1 MLDILEI
8 EKLTNKLQEISTSEV
23 VLEPETQ
30 EEIGNLLSIAANL
43 KSDLST
49 SRLANQKK
57 KEVRLEALIPN
68 LAVAV
73 QGVENNLNK
82 TLVKKLRRDI
92 EYSIRKIEYPIFAPF
107 IELFKLF
114 LYRAE
119 THTKVCLGLLI
130 ALPFHLLAPVV
141 LSHLLN
147 TADTYLHPLFIE
159 NIQSHPELHSS
170 SSSQIAE
177 KSALVRI
184 SKYDFEEASALLLL
198 SAIAGSTGS
207 IVSIMLR
214 LDQYRNPKYKET
226 LLPLFI
232 GAFKPAIGAFFG
244 IFVFALISSTL
255 LPITISKDETKPIN
269 RWLAFLAIAFV
280 VGFSE
285 RLANDVVSQVEQL
298 VPGSKNSPAS
308 GASSES
314 EILID
319 ESNKAS

>member
-1 MLDILEI
+1 
-8 EKLTNKLQEISTSEV
+8 
-23 VLEPETQ
+23 
-30 EEIGNLLSIAANL
+30 
-43 KSDLST
+43 
-49 SRLANQKK
+49 
-57 KEVRLEALIPN
+57 
-68 LAVAV
+68 
-73 QGVENNLNK
+73 
-82 TLVKKLRRDI
+82 
-92 EYSIRKIEYPIFAPF
+92 
-107 IELFKLF
+107 
-114 LYRAE
+114 
-119 THTKVCLGLLI
+119 
-130 ALPFHLLAPVV
+130 
-141 LSHLLN
+141 
-147 TADTYLHPLFIE
+147 
-159 NIQSHPELHSS
+159 
-170 SSSQIAE
+170 
-177 KSALVRI
+177 
-184 SKYDFEEASALLLL
+184 
-198 SAIAGSTGS
+198 
-207 IVSIMLR
+207 MLR

>member
-1 MLDILEI
+1 MSDIPEI
-8 EKLTNKLQEISTSEV
+8 ETLTNKLQKFSASQGGLDPEI
-23 VLEPETQ
+23 Q
-30 EEIGNLLSIAANL
+30 EEIGNLLSITANL

-49 SRLANQKK
+49 SRLDNKKK
-57 KEVRLEALIPN
+57 KEVQLEALIPN
-68 LAVAV
+68 LVVAV
-73 QGVENNLNK
+73 QEVENNSNK
-82 TLVKKLRRDI
+82 TLVKKIRRDI
-92 EYSIRKIEYPIFAPF
+92 EYSIRKIEYPVFAPL

-119 THTKVCLGLLI
+119 THTKVFVGLLI
-130 ALPFHLLAPVV
+130 ALPFHLLAPIV

-147 TADTYLHPLFIE
+147 TANYYLHPLFAE
-159 NIQSHPELHSS
+159 NIQSRPELNSS
-170 SSSQIAE
+170 SSSQPAE
-177 KSALVRI
+177 KSTLARI

-214 LDQYRNPKYKET
+214 LDQYRNPRYKET

-255 LPITISKDETKPIN
+255 LPITIYKDETKPIN

-298 VPGSKNSPAS
+298 VPGGKN
-308 GASSES
+308 SSES
-314 EILID
+314 GTSSESQILV
-319 ESNKAS
+319 EKPK